1 MIDVRAARC
10 RFFCCVL
17 APAAVAPG
25 AAAAPSAPD
34 VLSPGY
40 AAQVL
45 GSLLLVLLCLAVVIW
60 LLRRVNRTGSVR
72 GGSLRVLASASV
84 GVREKVVLLAAGDRQ
99 LLLGVAPG
107 TVRTLHV
114 FDEPVADG
122 PDAAAAASGRD
133 FAGLLGGLTGQR
145 GGGR

>member
-1 MIDVRAARC
+1 MTIVAAR
-10 RFFCCVL
+10 RFPFL
-17 APAAVAPG
+17 PLL
-25 AAAAPSAPD
+25 AAPFARGASAAAPD

-60 LLRRVNRTGSVR
+60 LLRRVNRAGGAG
-72 GGSLRVLASASV
+72 GGSLRVLGTASV

-107 TVRTLHV
+107 SVRTLYV
-114 FDEPVADG
+114 FDEPVAAG
-122 PDAAAAASGRD
+122 TAAPGAGGRQD
-133 FAGLLGGLTGQR
+133 FAGLLSGL
-145 GGGR
+145 GGRRETGR

>member
-1 MIDVRAARC
+1 MIDVSPARF
-10 RFFCCVL
+10 RLL
-17 APAAVAPG
+17 ALAAVSPG

-60 LLRRVNRTGSVR
+60 LLRRVNRVGSGR
-72 GGSLRVLASASV
+72 GGSLRVLATASV

-122 PDAAAAASGRD
+122 ADAAAAASGRD
-133 FAGLLGGLTGQR
+133 FAGLLGGLAGQR

>member
-1 MIDVRAARC
+1 MIDLSPARF
-10 RFFCCVL
+10 RFL
-17 APAAVAPG
+17 ALAAVSPG

-45 GSLLLVLLCLAVVIW
+45 GSLLLVLLCLAAVIW
-60 LLRRVNRTGSVR
+60 LLRRVNRAGSGR
-72 GGSLRVLASASV
+72 GGSLRVLATASV

-114 FDEPVADG
+114 FDEPVAD
-122 PDAAAAASGRD
+122 AADNAGTAPGRD
-133 FAGLLGGLTGQR
+133 FAGLLSGLAGQR
-145 GGGR
+145 GAGR

>member
-1 MIDVRAARC
+1 MIDVSPARF
-10 RFFCCVL
+10 RLL
-17 APAAVAPG
+17 ALAAVSPG

-60 LLRRVNRTGSVR
+60 LLRRVNRVGSGR
-72 GGSLRVLASASV
+72 GGSLRVLATASV

-99 LLLGVAPG
+99 LLLGVYCAACARHAHVHWVQ
-107 TVRTLHV
+107 VRAVEQT
-114 FDEPVADG
+114 
-122 PDAAAAASGRD
+122 
-133 FAGLLGGLTGQR
+133 
-145 GGGR
+145 